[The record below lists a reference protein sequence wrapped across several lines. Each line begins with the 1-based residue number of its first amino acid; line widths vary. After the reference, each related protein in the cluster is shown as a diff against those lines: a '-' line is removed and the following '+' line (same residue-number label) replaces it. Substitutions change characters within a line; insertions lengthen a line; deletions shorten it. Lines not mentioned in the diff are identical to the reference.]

1 MPGALKASGPRQT
14 LGQAE
19 LLCVAV
25 SPTLEVSDAC
35 SYYLEEEAAQK
46 VSEDPAPNPSAL
58 SGLTGPAD
66 TPCAERCWCSVVARL
81 S

>member
-19 LLCVAV
+19 LLCVAA

-35 SYYLEEEAAQK
+35 SYYLEEEAAQRG
-46 VSEDPAPNPSAL
+46 EDKEA
-58 SGLTGPAD
+58 
-66 TPCAERCWCSVVARL
+66 AEAKTQKTRIRNSLQFVT
-81 S
+81 